1 MFNPDPSDKAN
12 TPKLPKAVIMMI
24 EKNNLV
30 MAIKTLA
37 AEENIS
43 MDEAKTRIDAYENA
57 LKVKQQQNL
66 TAIANKQGIDTKAMR
81 FDSSAQAEQD
91 DALVRSHRK
100 SNDKDQDFHQLKSGL
115 NRQLNDMGYQK
126 PLVPFWARRL
136 LIMAIVMIGVFW
148 ILWRIFG

>member
-1 MFNPDPSDKAN
+1 MFNPDPSDKAK

-57 LKVKQQQNL
+57 LKVKQQQKL
-66 TAIANKQGIDTKAMR
+66 TAIANKQGIDNKAMR
-81 FDSSAQAEQD
+81 FDSSAEAEQD
-91 DALVRSHRK
+91 DALVKSHLK
-100 SNDKDQDFHQLKSGL
+100 SNDKDQDFHQLKNGL
-115 NRQLNDMGYQK
+115 DRQLNDMGYKK
-126 PLVPFWARRL
+126 PLMPFWVRRL
-136 LIMAIVMIGVFW
+136 LIIAIVMIGVFW
-148 ILWRIFG
+148 ILWRIFS